1 MAYFKYNKRIAA
13 IYYNKNVKGGNKL
26 EKVVEIRA
34 KDEEE
39 AIKIAI
45 SEYKI
50 DSDDEISAE
59 EIKKAKNIL
68 GFIKSDGIFKITIKE
83 GKKREI
89 KEKTEKLLALMGLDI
104 GVEVEN
110 IEKNSY
116 KINLNG
122 PDNGI
127 IIGKKG
133 KTLNSFEYL
142 MGYIIKGV
150 KLEIDVEEFKEKR
163 EATLREL
170 AKKMVEK
177 VISSEKA
184 VKLNPMPPR
193 ERRII
198 HEVVNQYEGI
208 DTYSEGKDPNRY
220 IVIRKKKENE
230 DI

>member
-1 MAYFKYNKRIAA
+1 M
-13 IYYNKNVKGGNKL
+13 
-26 EKVVEIRA
+26 EKIVEIRA

-39 AIKIAI
+39 ARKSAIA
-45 SEYKI
+45 EYKI
-50 DSDDEISAE
+50 DSDAEITVE

-68 GFIKSDGIFKITIKE
+68 GFIKSDGIYRITIKE
-83 GKKREI
+83 GKKSEI
-89 KEKTEKLLALMGLDI
+89 KEKTEKLLELMGLDI
-104 GVEVEN
+104 GVEVQN

-142 MGYIIKGV
+142 MGYLVKGV
-150 KLEIDVEEFKEKR
+150 KLDVDVEEFKEKR
-163 EATLREL
+163 EATLRDL

-230 DI
+230 DV

>member
-1 MAYFKYNKRIAA
+1 M
-13 IYYNKNVKGGNKL
+13 
-26 EKVVEIRA
+26 EKIVEIRA

-39 AIKIAI
+39 ARKSAIA
-45 SEYKI
+45 EYKI
-50 DSDDEISAE
+50 DSDAEITVE

-68 GFIKSDGIFKITIKE
+68 GFIKSDGIYRITIKE
-83 GKKREI
+83 GKKSEI
-89 KEKTEKLLALMGLDI
+89 KEKTEKLLELMGLDI
-104 GVEVEN
+104 GVGVEN

-142 MGYIIKGV
+142 MGYLVKGV
-150 KLEIDVEEFKEKR
+150 KLDVDVEEFKEKR
-163 EATLREL
+163 EATLRDL

-230 DI
+230 DV